1 MCSKLSKT
9 YQGHKK
15 AQNYCYL
22 LDLHVHVHLSHISLS
37 VSLSLTRSLKSL
49 LVCCLKEIVG
59 YELLKLFTL
68 IGEVR
73 VGEGMVEKLLI
84 N

>member
-1 MCSKLSKT
+1 MYMYMLLYSIIIPLSP
-9 YQGHKK
+9 
-15 AQNYCYL
+15 
-22 LDLHVHVHLSHISLS
+22 SPHISLS
-37 VSLSLTRSLKSL
+37 LSLSLSLTHSLTRSLKSL